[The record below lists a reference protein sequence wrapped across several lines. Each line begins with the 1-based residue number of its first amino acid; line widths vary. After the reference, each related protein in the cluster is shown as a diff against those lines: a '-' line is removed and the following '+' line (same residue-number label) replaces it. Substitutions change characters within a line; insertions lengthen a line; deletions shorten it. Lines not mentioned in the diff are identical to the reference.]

1 MAMNRLNFV
10 YGGPPH
16 DAHWTSWTPFC
27 NLASGTNRCVT
38 IVEILGLVLVAA
50 GIALTVVLIRQLARR

>member
-1 MAMNRLNFV
+1 MTRFHV
-10 YGGPPH
+10 IVSSPD

-27 NLASGTNRCVT
+27 NDLADSRCAT

-50 GIALTVVLIRQLARR
+50 GIALTVVLIRQAARR